1 MWSNCGGCVVN
12 KEAKGVVKEKRLSL
26 RIRGD
31 R

>member
-1 MWSNCGGCVVN
+1 MWSNCGGCVAN
-12 KEAKGVVKEKRLSL
+12 REAKEFVKEKRLSL